1 MEISGCFNSSMELSN
16 AVIAGMRFCTA
27 MSLTVVLAAP
37 ACAKAASSHTR
48 MNAASQSILEGR
60 ADSDSRLRP
69 NVRSLLFTIG
79 VGSVPNG
86 RTNGTSRTGARS
98 SGSAQWSMKNRSTAA
113 SPSKRLPIISAPFTT
128 IRCRL
133 SGKTVNAS
141 GKRRQS

>member
-37 ACAKAASSHTR
+37 ACAKAASSHMR

-69 NVRSLLFTIG
+69 NGSLLFTIG
-79 VGSVPNG
+79 AGSVPNG
-86 RTNGTSRTGARS
+86 QTFR
-98 SGSAQWSMKNRSTAA
+98 
-113 SPSKRLPIISAPFTT
+113 
-128 IRCRL
+128 
-133 SGKTVNAS
+133 
-141 GKRRQS
+141 